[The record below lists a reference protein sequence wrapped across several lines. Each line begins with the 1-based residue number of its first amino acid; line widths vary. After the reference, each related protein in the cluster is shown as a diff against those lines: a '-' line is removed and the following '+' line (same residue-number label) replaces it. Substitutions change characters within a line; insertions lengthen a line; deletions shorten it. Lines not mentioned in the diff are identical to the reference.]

1 MSHNVPKKT
10 KVGQNVPKTRLSFDP
25 LDRKLP
31 IATLFEYRKKGLNY
45 EEIGKIC
52 GVTKQAIHS
61 RFQTHGLA
69 NYSLRHYVENRADIF
84 AWMQSRLLFSLSD
97 ADIKRMAPDR
107 RVWAAAVL
115 YDKERL
121 ERGMSTENL
130 SISSI
135 AVHLQSTLAEHQE
148 RSKLLL
154 EAMTERG
161 ICATIPADSGT
172 IDTSQDAPEPSHNGV
187 MDIPR

>member
-1 MSHNVPKKT
+1 MSKNVPAKPES
-10 KVGQNVPKTRLSFDP
+10 GQIVPKTRLSLDP

-31 IATLFEYRKKGLNY
+31 ISTLFEYRKKGLNY
-45 EEIGKIC
+45 VEIGKLC

-61 RFQTHGLA
+61 RFQAYGLA
-69 NYSLRHYVENRADIF
+69 NHSLGHYITNRADIF
-84 AWMQSRLLFSLSD
+84 AWMQSRFLFSLSD
-97 ADIKRMAPDR
+97 ADIKRMTPAR
-107 RVWAAAVL
+107 RVWCMGVL

-135 AVHLQSTLAEHQE
+135 AVHLQSTLAEHRE

-154 EAMTERG
+154 DAMSERG

-172 IDTSQDAPEPSHNGV
+172 IDTDPGYPDSI
-187 MDIPR
+187 DITNDQ